1 MTHQRKDF
9 RSNLEENNEGV
20 SQMIQSFPKSVMHN
34 TGKKRKKKKSLKMA
48 DGMIVV
54 SFLKLN
60 KR

>member
-34 TGKKRKKKKSLKMA
+34 TGKKEKKKKKFEN
-48 DGMIVV
+48 G
-54 SFLKLN
+54 
-60 KR
+60 